1 MNQQRPGDAPD
12 ADLLADAGDSPELHT
27 LLAELRDLGQG
38 PAPEPSP
45 ELAAFFKPKVV
56 PLRRKRRGAVI
67 GVVVAASMS
76 LGVGTVAANEEV
88 RENLYAAVD
97 TAVDLVQPDEQDQ
110 LTNQANDGG
119 ASDSALPALPPV
131 VAMPGGADIPAGA
144 GQRVE
149 RSGGPVKATAAKGP
163 DRQGGKE
170 PGTQRGN
177 GARPAAPAAPGPVA
191 KASAGQG
198 QQAGGQANE
207 KAKGQAN
214 EKAKANNKVQDKPK
228 ANKPNKP
235 AGEAVRNAVPNV
247 APNAGKAQQPVK
259 RLVRRAVEGAPLVTN
274 DQDKQAPGPAEEKG
288 RGAAEKR
295 SGPVEKIVEKGVDPT
310 VERLGRT
317 PGKVVDRD

>member
-1 MNQQRPGDAPD
+1 MTQQRPGSAPD
-12 ADLLADAGDSPELHT
+12 ADLLADAGDYPELHT

-119 ASDSALPALPPV
+119 ASDSALPVLPPV
-131 VAMPGGADIPAGA
+131 VAMPGGADIAAGA

-149 RSGGPVKATAAKGP
+149 RSGGPVIVAAKEPG
-163 DRQGGKE
+163 RQGGRE

-177 GARPAAPAAPGPVA
+177 GAGPAAPAAPGPAA
-191 KASAGQG
+191 KASPGQG
-198 QQAGGQANE
+198 QQA
-207 KAKGQAN
+207 GQAN
-214 EKAKANNKVQDKPK
+214 EKAKARAKANNKAQDKPK

-235 AGEAVRNAVPNV
+235 AGEAVRNAV
-247 APNAGKAQQPVK
+247 PNAGKAQQPVK
-259 RLVRRAVEGAPLVTN
+259 RLVRRAVEGAPLVN
-274 DQDKQAPGPAEEKG
+274 GGQDKQAPGQAEEKG
-288 RGAAEKR
+288 RGAAEKQ

-317 PGKVVDRD
+317 LGKAVDRD